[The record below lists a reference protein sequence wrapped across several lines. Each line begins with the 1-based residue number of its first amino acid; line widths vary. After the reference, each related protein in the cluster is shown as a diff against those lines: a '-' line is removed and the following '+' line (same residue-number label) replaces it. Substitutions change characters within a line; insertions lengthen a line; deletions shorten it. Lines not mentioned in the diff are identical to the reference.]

1 MLIYNEWACQN
12 KTGRLTCWTCELFI
26 AGLPLAAA
34 PPGAAVGAA
43 PDAAPDV
50 DGPAAA
56 VPEVL
61 GAGVVVPCWLASC
74 SYKVMMSI
82 IKPVSSKLYK
92 LAYVPI
98 QGSHR
103 N

>member
-1 MLIYNEWACQN
+1 MHIYSAITSWACQN

-74 SYKVMMSI
+74 SYKVMM
-82 IKPVSSKLYK
+82 YF
-92 LAYVPI
+92 
-98 QGSHR
+98 